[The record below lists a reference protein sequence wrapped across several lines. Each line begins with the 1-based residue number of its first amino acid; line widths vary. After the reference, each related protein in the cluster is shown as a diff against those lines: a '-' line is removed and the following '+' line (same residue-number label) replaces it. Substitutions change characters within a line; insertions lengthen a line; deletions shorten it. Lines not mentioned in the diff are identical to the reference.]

1 VSFASLCL
9 VVLAAFVHATWN
21 LLSKRAA
28 AAGPTFIFT
37 YNLVACVA
45 YAPWVLWLLARDEI
59 GWSWA
64 VAGCVLI
71 SGLIANLLRFCLL
84 APVVARKP
92 ARAYELMQGN
102 WWRSIGV
109 GLLSPLSYILVLAA
123 LGLGAPVSAVAP
135 AREMSMMVGALFG
148 LVILRE
154 RVGAWRLIG
163 CAVLIIGVVMLGVS

>member
-1 VSFASLCL
+1 VIGGIVLISTQGQ
-9 VVLAAFVHATWN
+9 LAAFTKPGGQAGVRWGIATGA
-21 LLSKRAA
+21 LIASY
-28 AAGPTFIFT
+28 T
-37 YNLVACVA
+37 VVDA
-45 YAPWVLWLLARDEI
+45 YGVKALCIAPVMLDWF
-59 GWSWA
+59 
-64 VAGCVLI
+64 
-71 SGLIANLLRFCLL
+71 ANLLRFCLL

-163 CAVLIIGVVMLGVS
+163 CAVLIVGVVMLGAS